1 MTRYLTGRGEE
12 SAYSANLRAS
22 GGIQGALDG
31 WLPAV
36 GCRLPSLRRREPPGV
51 SQNPA
56 TWEMM
61 ATCWRSFQKPS
72 PNSLRCG
79 PAVLQLLRAY
89 LIFVLS
95 RFLAFPPINVLRPSS
110 IGGAPFLLERAESQY
125 GTGTLPLAC
134 LFQVPCFLH
143 GNTALWQVL
152 NTAHTMLKAIQAK
165 IQAKMTNKPLG
176 AEDADLD
183 KLRCVC
189 CS

>member
-1 MTRYLTGRGEE
+1 MSSRQPAALHLAAEGGVEETAASAAAHLNRASKAAGEWTVTRYLTGRGEE

-95 RFLAFPPINVLRPSS
+95 RF
-110 IGGAPFLLERAESQY
+110 GAPTHQRATSQLHWGCSFSARESR
-125 GTGTLPLAC
+125 
-134 LFQVPCFLH
+134 V
-143 GNTALWQVL
+143 
-152 NTAHTMLKAIQAK
+152 AIR
-165 IQAKMTNKPLG
+165 NRHPPLG
-176 AEDADLD
+176 LLVSGALLSAW
-183 KLRCVC
+183 
-189 CS
+189 